1 MSASIPP
8 VWHGRLAG
16 GLDPRAR
23 ALNDSL
29 AVDQRLWPEE
39 LLLSRAYARS
49 LAECGVLDGAGVAAL
64 LAAVDQLEVDLTFG
78 RVRLEGE
85 DVHAA
90 IETELRRRCG
100 DPARRLHT
108 GRSRNDQVS
117 TLMRLR
123 VMRLADE
130 AVAGLHA
137 IERALVLQAR
147 AAGTIAVAAY
157 THLQPAQPV
166 LLAHWWLAHL
176 AAFERDEARFESAR
190 EAADQMPLGAGA
202 VAGTPLDYDRLTL
215 ASRLGFSRVADNSLD
230 AVGDRDFALEYLNA
244 AAVLAVHLSRLAED
258 LVLWCSP
265 AFGWFRAPDGF
276 STGSSLLP
284 QKRNPDLFEL
294 TRGKSARL
302 ITNASRLA
310 VTLKGL
316 PSAYQKDLQ
325 EDKEALFDSADT
337 LALLFAALPPAIEA
351 LKPEPARMAATLTP
365 DLLAVELADALV
377 EAGVP
382 FRDAH
387 AAVGRL
393 WAAAEAAGAVPADLP
408 EPDRLALSPHFTAE
422 RLGALSVE
430 NALRR
435 RDHSP
440 GAGPASV
447 AAQLARAEERLGLG
461 AGNGKAKTATT
472 KTAPAKIA
480 PAKSGAGAAGSQAA
494 APEPGAI
501 ESFDGGIVLRRAS
514 LDDVPGIARIM
525 ADFVAQGVLL
535 PRPVSELYQC
545 IREFHVA
552 ERAGEVV
559 ACAALRLLWDDLG
572 EVRSLAVRPDHH
584 GSGLGARLVQRV
596 LDDARTLDLPRV
608 IALTREVG
616 FFERCGFG
624 IVSRDT
630 LPRKVW
636 TDCVRC
642 PGRHACDEVAVV
654 LDLKP
659 GATAAA
665 AAAAASWVLPIP
677 PPLQIEPA
685 LPVIHS

>member
-166 LLAHWWLAHL
+166 LLAHWWLSHL

-642 PGRHACDEVAVV
+642 PRRHACDEVAVV